1 MAVRGDF
8 SWPSLGNC
16 GVRPWGIRLAVC
28 GEFAV
33 AVDNVK
39 PLPRGSGVKTA
50 DKTFM
55 SQSLSEGMLL

>member
-1 MAVRGDF
+1 MGADLVGRHELTAATRVVGDA
-8 SWPSLGNC
+8 P
-16 GVRPWGIRLAVC
+16 I
-28 GEFAV
+28 
-33 AVDNVK
+33 NVK

>member
-1 MAVRGDF
+1 MKLAWPNGLPTGSSALSSLRAGDA
-8 SWPSLGNC
+8 P
-16 GVRPWGIRLAVC
+16 I
-28 GEFAV
+28 
-33 AVDNVK
+33 NVK